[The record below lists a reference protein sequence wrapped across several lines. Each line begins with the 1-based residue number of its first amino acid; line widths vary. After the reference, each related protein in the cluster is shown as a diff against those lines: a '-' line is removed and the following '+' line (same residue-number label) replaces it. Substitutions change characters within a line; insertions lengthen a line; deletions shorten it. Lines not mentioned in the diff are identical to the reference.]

1 MKLFKI
7 RILIDVEQIYISFI
21 VIGVKLKKMR
31 DYLKITILGGN
42 EAIFYRAQVRARHFY
57 ARQFVHLT
65 TEIFFDYL
73 IVFLA
78 V

>member
-1 MKLFKI
+1 MGN
-7 RILIDVEQIYISFI
+7 YP
-21 VIGVKLKKMR
+21 
-31 DYLKITILGGN
+31 KITILGGWVSN

-57 ARQFVHLT
+57 ARQLVHLT